1 MFNDSATAEILNAIT
16 IDNDGQSIA
25 TLLDYDRYAE
35 KLTLKLPYEFS
46 KFRQPCSVTS
56 SVQ

>member
-1 MFNDSATAEILNAIT
+1 MLNDSATAEILNAIT

-25 TLLDYDRYAE
+25 TLLDYDRYAV
-35 KLTLKLPYEFS
+35 KLTLKLQYEFS

-56 SVQ
+56 